1 MKYKYAYICIYIYC
15 MRFAN
20 PAEATGG
27 SVGERLGAVRIC
39 KGCLEVLGG
48 SWKALGVLGCP
59 VGVLGGPW
67 AQV

>member
-1 MKYKYAYICIYIYC
+1 